1 MNHSPLT
8 EIRCAMK
15 NRLVLTMLMTT
26 TLLVL
31 VACGEKEV
39 IEKDSVRPIKAMKV
53 GDEQPFGGRWFP
65 GKATATQEANL
76 SFRVP
81 GTVEVIPV
89 DVGDNV
95 NQGSLLARLD
105 PKDYQVALNDAKA
118 QLRKASAG
126 LELAESE
133 YTRVA
138 RVFEKDPGAISK
150 SMVDVRKAELDTAK
164 ANIVSAQAA
173 VESAMDNLSY
183 TYLKSPY
190 DGVVVEKFVEQ
201 FEDVQAK
208 QQVVRVLDNSSIE
221 FTVQVPETL
230 MEHVDVVKKVGALVV
245 FDTYPDDEV
254 PARIKEVGKEASK
267 TTRTYPVTLIMDQ
280 PENFKILPGMAGKAK
295 GDKKAV
301 AEIAAE
307 EGLVGIEIPVTATF
321 SDEAKQS
328 FVWVVD
334 ESSKQV
340 SKRAV
345 TIINLTEKGA
355 MITGLESGETIAT
368 AGANMLVEGQQV
380 RILE

>member
-1 MNHSPLT
+1 
-8 EIRCAMK
+8 
-15 NRLVLTMLMTT
+15 MLMIT
-26 TLLVL
+26 TLLAL

-39 IEKDSVRPIKAMKV
+39 VEKDTVRPIKAMKV
-53 GDEQPFGGRWFP
+53 GDKQPFGGRWFP

-81 GTVEVIPV
+81 GTVEIITVKI
-89 DVGDNV
+89 GENV
-95 NQGSLLARLD
+95 RQGALLARLD

-118 QLRKASAG
+118 QLRKARAG

-133 YTRVA
+133 YERVA
-138 RVFEKDPGAISK
+138 RVFDKDPGAVSN
-150 SMVDVRKAELDTAK
+150 SMVDVRKAELDTAR
-164 ANIVSAQAA
+164 AQIVSAQAA
-173 VESAMDNLSY
+173 VERASDHLSY
-183 TYLKSPY
+183 THLKSPY

-201 FEDVQAK
+201 FEDVQA
-208 QQVVRVLDNSSIE
+208 QQKIIRVLDNSSIE
-221 FTVQVPETL
+221 FTVQIPETL
-230 MEHVDVVKKVGALVV
+230 MEHVDIVRELGATVV
-245 FDTYPDDEV
+245 FDTFPNAEV
-254 PARIKEVGKEASK
+254 PARIKEVGKEASE

-280 PENFKILPGMAGKAK
+280 PKDFKILPGMAGKAK
-295 GDKKAV
+295 GDRKAT
-301 AEIAAE
+301 AEIAAK
-307 EGLVGIEIPVTATF
+307 EGLVGVEIPITSTF

-334 ESSKQV
+334 DSSKQV

-355 MITGLESGETIAT
+355 MITGLEPGDIIAT

>member
-15 NRLVLTMLMTT
+15 NRFFLTMLMIT
-26 TLLVL
+26 TLPAL

-39 IEKDSVRPIKAMKV
+39 IEKDTVRPIKAMKV

-81 GTVEVIPV
+81 GTVQKIPV
-89 DVGDNV
+89 DIGTEVKQGD
-95 NQGSLLARLD
+95 LLARLD
-105 PKDYQVALNDAKA
+105 PQDYQVALNDARA
-118 QLRKASAG
+118 QLRKARAG

-133 YTRVA
+133 HERVA
-138 RVFEKDPGAISK
+138 RVYEKDPGAVSK

-164 ANIVSAQAA
+164 AQVVSAKAA
-173 VESAMDNLSY
+173 LESATDNLSY

-208 QQVVRVLDNSSIE
+208 QEIIRVLDSSSIE

-230 MEHVDVVKKVGALVV
+230 MEHVDIVRKLGALVI
-245 FDTYPDDEV
+245 FDTYPDAEV
-254 PARIKEVGKEASK
+254 PARVKEVGKEASK

-280 PENFKILPGMAGKAK
+280 PEDFKILPGMAGKAK
-295 GDKKAV
+295 GDKEATS
-301 AEIAAE
+301 EIAAK
-307 EGLVGIEIPVTATF
+307 EGLVGVEIPITATF
-321 SDEAKQS
+321 SDEAKQT

-340 SKRAV
+340 NKRPV
-345 TIINLTEKGA
+345 TIINLTENGA
-355 MITGLESGETIAT
+355 MITGLEPGEVIAT
-368 AGANMLVEGQQV
+368 AGANMLVQDQQV
-380 RILE
+380 RIVE

>member
-1 MNHSPLT
+1 
-8 EIRCAMK
+8 MK
-15 NRLVLTMLMTT
+15 NRLFLTMLMTT

-39 IEKDSVRPIKAMKV
+39 IEKDSVRPIKAMQV
-53 GDEQPFGGRWFP
+53 GDEEPFGGRWFP

-76 SFRVP
+76 SFRVH

-133 YTRVA
+133 YARVA

-164 ANIVSAQAA
+164 AHIVSAQAA

-190 DGVVVEKFVEQ
+190 NGVVVEKFVEQ

-230 MEHVDVVKKVGALVV
+230 MEHVDVVRELGAIVV

-254 PARIKEVGKEASK
+254 PARVKEVGKEASK

-280 PENFKILPGMAGKAK
+280 PEKFKILPGMAGKAK

-301 AEIAAE
+301 AKIAAE
-307 EGLVGIEIPVTATF
+307 EGLVGVEIPVTATF

-334 ESSKQV
+334 EGSKQV

-345 TIINLTEKGA
+345 TIINLTENGA
-355 MITGLESGETIAT
+355 MITGLEPGETIAT